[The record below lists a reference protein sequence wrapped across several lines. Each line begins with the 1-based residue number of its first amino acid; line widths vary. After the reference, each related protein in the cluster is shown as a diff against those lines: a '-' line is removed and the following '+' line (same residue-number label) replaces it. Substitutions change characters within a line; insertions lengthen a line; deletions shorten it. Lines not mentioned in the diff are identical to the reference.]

1 MAFFA
6 NVRRLFGKGREFNRL
21 DIRDMM
27 SMSDE
32 ELGREFRKH
41 GEWNASEKGA
51 SINDTVNLMMS
62 LTPFECILSIIMIAV
77 GSSISI
83 TGAIVS
89 FALVIV
95 LMGAT
100 ALVGSLSSILRRK
113 HKYDEFDNLGH
124 DDNSAY
130 EILTHF
136 CDLVNSSYYEKTS
149 SLHKYKV
156 NIIQAINRYHGYST
170 ITRVADPYSYL
181 YLGSSFQSDRNYR
194 YRYTDTDIGRML
206 KLIIP
211 VIYLKQNMDLNEES
225 FSELDHKLNLNNR
238 LEEFNKTIDK
248 RNDDLNDEAIRQR
261 EARIERDHQEKKLK
275 ADGVVN
281 KFMSFE
287 KEAEKLKNN
296 PEYAR
301 INDISRRLDESKDS
315 LVRTINKGNAEAVE
329 SE

>member
-6 NVRRLFGKGREFNRL
+6 NIRRLFGGGRESNRL
-21 DIRDMM
+21 NIRDMM
-27 SMSDE
+27 SMSDD
-32 ELGREFRKH
+32 ELGREFREH

-51 SINDTVNLMMS
+51 SINDTADSVMQLS
-62 LTPFECILSIIMIAV
+62 PFEFIFALLIIPL
-77 GSSISI
+77 
-83 TGAIVS
+83 AIVS
-89 FALVIV
+89 TVPALIGLSFLTIILIGIPILAV
-95 LMGAT
+95 
-100 ALVGSLSSILRRK
+100 SLPSILRRK

-124 DDNSAY
+124 DDNLGY
-130 EILTHF
+130 EILSHF
-136 CDLVNSSYYEKTS
+136 CDSVYTSEKTS
-149 SLHKYKV
+149 LLYKYRS
-156 NIIQAINRYHGYST
+156 NIIKATNRYHGYST
-170 ITRVADPYSYL
+170 LKGIVDPHPQIFEGYPPIAT
-181 YLGSSFQSDRNYR
+181 DRDYH

-211 VIYLKQNMDLNEES
+211 VIYLKQNMNLNEES

-248 RNDDLNDEAIRQR
+248 RNDELNDEAARQR

-281 KFMSFE
+281 KFMSFG
-287 KEAEKLKNN
+287 KEAEYLKNN

-301 INDISRRLDESKDS
+301 INDVSRRLNESKDS
-315 LVRTINKGNAEAVE
+315 LVRTVNEGNAKAVE

>member
-6 NVRRLFGKGREFNRL
+6 NVRRLFGKGRESNRL

-32 ELGREFRKH
+32 ELGREFRKR

-51 SINDTVNLMMS
+51 SINDTVNSVMS
-62 LTPFECILSIIMIAV
+62 LTPFECVLSIIMIAV

-89 FALVIV
+89 FTLFIAI
-95 LMGAT
+95 MGVT
-100 ALVGSLSSILRRK
+100 FLVGSSSSILRRK

-124 DDNSAY
+124 DDNSEY
-130 EILTHF
+130 EILYHF
-136 CDLVNSSYYEKTS
+136 CNVLDHSYYEKTS
-149 SLHKYKV
+149 SLHKYRD
-156 NIIQAINRYHGYST
+156 NIIKAINRYHGYST
-170 ITRVADPYSYL
+170 IKRFADSYS
-181 YLGSSFQSDRNYR
+181 YLGSSFQSDRDYR

-211 VIYLKQNMDLNEES
+211 VVYLEQNTDFNEES

-248 RNDDLNDEAIRQR
+248 RNDELNDEATRQR
-261 EARIERDHQEKKLK
+261 EARIERDHQKKKLK
-275 ADGVVN
+275 TDGVVN
-281 KFMSFE
+281 RFMSFE
-287 KEAEKLKNN
+287 KEAEKLKSN

-301 INDISRRLDESKDS
+301 INDISRRLDERKDS
-315 LVRTINKGNAEAVE
+315 LVRTVNEGNTEAVE

>member
-6 NVRRLFGKGREFNRL
+6 NVRRLFGKGRESNRL

-32 ELGREFRKH
+32 ELGREFRKR

-51 SINDTVNLMMS
+51 SINDTVDSMMD
-62 LTPFECILSIIMIAV
+62 LAPFECGLFLLMIAV
-77 GSSISI
+77 GSCIST
-83 TGAIVS
+83 TGTLVS
-89 FALVIV
+89 FALVLV

-100 ALVGSLSSILRRK
+100 ALVCSLSSILRRK

-124 DDNSAY
+124 DDNSEY
-130 EILTHF
+130 EILSHF
-136 CDLVNSSYYEKTS
+136 CNVLGHSYYEKTS
-149 SLHKYKV
+149 SLNKYETS
-156 NIIQAINRYHGYST
+156 IIKAINRYHGYST
-170 ITRVADPYSYL
+170 IERIADS
-181 YLGSSFQSDRNYR
+181 YLGSSFQSDRDYR

-211 VIYLKQNMDLNEES
+211 VIYLEQNTDFNEES
-225 FSELDHKLNLNNR
+225 FSELDRKLNLNNR

-248 RNDDLNDEAIRQR
+248 RNDELNDEAIRQR
-261 EARIERDHQEKKLK
+261 EAKIERDHQKKK
-275 ADGVVN
+275 IKTDGVVN

-315 LVRTINKGNAEAVE
+315 LVRTVNEGNAEAVE

>member
-6 NVRRLFGKGREFNRL
+6 NVRRLFGRGRESNRL

-51 SINDTVNLMMS
+51 SINDTVDSVMS
-62 LTPFECILSIIMIAV
+62 LTPFECGLILLMIAV
-77 GSSISI
+77 GSCISI

-89 FALVIV
+89 FALVLV

-100 ALVGSLSSILRRK
+100 ALVGSLSSILKRK

-136 CDLVNSSYYEKTS
+136 CNVLGHSYYEKTS
-149 SLHKYKV
+149 PLHKYEA

-181 YLGSSFQSDRNYR
+181 YLGSDRNYR

-225 FSELDHKLNLNNR
+225 FSELDRKLNLNNR

-248 RNDDLNDEAIRQR
+248 RNDELNDEAIRQR
-261 EARIERDHQEKKLK
+261 EAKIERDQQEKKLK
-275 ADGVVN
+275 TDGVVN

-287 KEAEKLKNN
+287 KEAENLKSN

-315 LVRTINKGNAEAVE
+315 LVRTINEGNTKAVE

>member
-6 NVRRLFGKGREFNRL
+6 NVRRLFDKGRESNRL

-27 SMSDE
+27 SMSDKD
-32 ELGREFRKH
+32 LGREFRKR

-51 SINDTVNLMMS
+51 SINDTVDSVMS
-62 LTPFECILSIIMIAV
+62 LTPFECGLILLMIAV
-77 GSSISI
+77 GSCISI

-89 FALVIV
+89 FALVLV

-100 ALVGSLSSILRRK
+100 ALVGSLSSILKRK

-124 DDNSAY
+124 DDNSEY
-130 EILTHF
+130 EILSNF
-136 CDLVNSSYYEKTS
+136 CNVLDHSYYEKTS
-149 SLHKYKV
+149 SLNKYRT
-156 NIIQAINRYHGYST
+156 NIIKAINRYHGYST
-170 ITRVADPYSYL
+170 IKRLADSYSYL
-181 YLGSSFQSDRNYR
+181 GPSFQSDRDYR

-211 VIYLKQNMDLNEES
+211 VVYLEQNTDFNVES

-248 RNDDLNDEAIRQR
+248 RNDELNDEAIRQQ

-275 ADGVVN
+275 TDGVVN

-287 KEAEKLKNN
+287 KEAKKLKNN

-301 INDISRRLDESKDS
+301 INDISRRLNERKDY
-315 LVRTINKGNAEAVE
+315 LVRTVNEGNTEAVE

>member
-6 NVRRLFGKGREFNRL
+6 NVRRLFGKGRESNRL
-21 DIRDMM
+21 GIKDMM

-32 ELGREFRKH
+32 ELGGEFRKH

-51 SINDTVNLMMS
+51 SINDTVDSVMS
-62 LTPFECILSIIMIAV
+62 LTPFECILSIIMIVA

-89 FALVIV
+89 FTLFIAI
-95 LMGAT
+95 MGVT
-100 ALVGSLSSILRRK
+100 LLVGSSSSILRRK

-124 DDNSAY
+124 DDNSEY
-130 EILTHF
+130 EILSHF
-136 CDLVNSSYYEKTS
+136 CNVLDHSYYEKTS
-149 SLHKYKV
+149 SLNKYRD
-156 NIIQAINRYHGYST
+156 NIIKAINRYHGYST
-170 ITRVADPYSYL
+170 IKRLADSYS
-181 YLGSSFQSDRNYR
+181 YLGSSSQSDRDYR
-194 YRYTDTDIGRML
+194 YRYTDTDTGRML

-211 VIYLKQNMDLNEES
+211 IIYLEQNTDFNEES

-248 RNDDLNDEAIRQR
+248 RNDELNDEAARQR
-261 EARIERDHQEKKLK
+261 EAKIERDHQEKKLK

-281 KFMSFE
+281 KFMSFG
-287 KEAEKLKNN
+287 KEAEKLKSN

-301 INDISRRLDESKDS
+301 INDISRRLDERKDS
-315 LVRTINKGNAEAVE
+315 LVRTVNEGNAEAVE

>member
-6 NVRRLFGKGREFNRL
+6 NVGRLFGKGRESNRL

-27 SMSDE
+27 SMSDKD
-32 ELGREFRKH
+32 LGREFRKR

-51 SINDTVNLMMS
+51 SINDTVDSVMS
-62 LTPFECILSIIMIAV
+62 LTPFECGLILLMIAV
-77 GSSISI
+77 GSCISI

-89 FALVIV
+89 FALVLV

-100 ALVGSLSSILRRK
+100 ALVGSLSSILKRK

-136 CDLVNSSYYEKTS
+136 CNVLGHSYYEKTS
-149 SLHKYKV
+149 PLHKYEA

-181 YLGSSFQSDRNYR
+181 YLGSDRNYR

-225 FSELDHKLNLNNR
+225 FSELDRKLNLNNR

-248 RNDDLNDEAIRQR
+248 RNDELNDEAIRQR
-261 EARIERDHQEKKLK
+261 EAKIERDQQEKKLK
-275 ADGVVN
+275 TDGVVN

-287 KEAEKLKNN
+287 KEAENLKSN

-315 LVRTINKGNAEAVE
+315 LVRTINEGNTKAVE

>member
-6 NVRRLFGKGREFNRL
+6 NVRKLFGKGRESNRL

-32 ELGREFRKH
+32 ELGRKFREH
-41 GEWNASEKGA
+41 GEWNTSEKGA
-51 SINDTVNLMMS
+51 SINDTADSVMQLS
-62 LTPFECILSIIMIAV
+62 PFEFIFCTLIIPL
-77 GSSISI
+77 
-83 TGAIVS
+83 AIVS
-89 FALVIV
+89 TVPALIGLSFLTIILIGIPILAV
-95 LMGAT
+95 
-100 ALVGSLSSILRRK
+100 SLPSILKRK

-124 DDNSAY
+124 DDNLGY
-130 EILTHF
+130 EILSHF
-136 CDLVNSSYYEKTS
+136 CDSVYTSEKTS
-149 SLHKYKV
+149 LLYKYRS
-156 NIIQAINRYHGYST
+156 NIIKATNRYHGYST
-170 ITRVADPYSYL
+170 IKGIVDPHPQIFEGYPPIAT
-181 YLGSSFQSDRNYR
+181 DRDYH

-211 VIYLKQNMDLNEES
+211 VVYLEQNTDFNEES

-248 RNDDLNDEAIRQR
+248 RNDELNDEVIRQR

-275 ADGVVN
+275 TDGVVN
-281 KFMSFE
+281 RFMSFE
-287 KEAEKLKNN
+287 KEAEKLKSN

-315 LVRTINKGNAEAVE
+315 LVRTVNEGNTEAVE

>member
-6 NVRRLFGKGREFNRL
+6 NVRRLFGKGRESNRL

-51 SINDTVNLMMS
+51 SINDTVDSVMS
-62 LTPFECILSIIMIAV
+62 LTPFECGLILLMIAV

-89 FALVIV
+89 FALVLV

-100 ALVGSLSSILRRK
+100 ALVGSLSSILKRK

-124 DDNSAY
+124 DDNLGY
-130 EILTHF
+130 EILSHF
-136 CDLVNSSYYEKTS
+136 CDSVYTSEKTS
-149 SLHKYKV
+149 LLYKYRS
-156 NIIQAINRYHGYST
+156 NIIKATNRYHGYST
-170 ITRVADPYSYL
+170 IKGIVDPHPQIFEGYPPIAT
-181 YLGSSFQSDRNYR
+181 DRDYH

-211 VIYLKQNMDLNEES
+211 VIYLEQNMNLNEES

-248 RNDDLNDEAIRQR
+248 RNDELNDEAIRQR

-275 ADGVVN
+275 TAGVVN
-281 KFMSFE
+281 RFMSFE
-287 KEAEKLKNN
+287 KEVEKMESN

-301 INDISRRLDESKDS
+301 INDISRRLDERKDS
-315 LVRTINKGNAEAVE
+315 LVRTVNEGNTEAVE

>member
-6 NVRRLFGKGREFNRL
+6 NVRRLFGKGRESNRL
-21 DIRDMM
+21 GIKDMM

-32 ELGREFRKH
+32 ELGREFRKR

-51 SINDTVNLMMS
+51 SINGTVDFMMS
-62 LTPFECILSIIMIAV
+62 LTPFECILSIIMIIV
-77 GSSISI
+77 GSFTSI

-89 FALVIV
+89 FALVLV

-136 CDLVNSSYYEKTS
+136 CNVLGHSYYEKTS
-149 SLHKYKV
+149 PLHKYEA

-181 YLGSSFQSDRNYR
+181 YLGSDRNYR

-211 VIYLKQNMDLNEES
+211 VVYLEQNTDFNEES

-248 RNDDLNDEAIRQR
+248 RNDELNDEAARQR
-261 EARIERDHQEKKLK
+261 KARIERDHQEKKLK
-275 ADGVVN
+275 TDGVVN

-287 KEAEKLKNN
+287 KEAEKLKSN

-301 INDISRRLDESKDS
+301 IDDISRRLDERKDS
-315 LVRTINKGNAEAVE
+315 LVRTVNEGNTEAVE

>member
-6 NVRRLFGKGREFNRL
+6 NVRRLFGRGRESNRL

-32 ELGREFRKH
+32 DLGREFRKH

-51 SINDTVNLMMS
+51 SINDTVDSMMD
-62 LTPFECILSIIMIAV
+62 LAPFECGLILLMIAV
-77 GSSISI
+77 GSCISI

-89 FALVIV
+89 FALVLV

-100 ALVGSLSSILRRK
+100 ALVGSLSSILKRK

-136 CDLVNSSYYEKTS
+136 CNVLGHSYYEKTS
-149 SLHKYKV
+149 PLHKYEA

-181 YLGSSFQSDRNYR
+181 YLGSDRNYR

-225 FSELDHKLNLNNR
+225 FSELDRKLNLNNR

-248 RNDDLNDEAIRQR
+248 RNDELNDEAIRQR
-261 EARIERDHQEKKLK
+261 EAKIERDQQEKKLK
-275 ADGVVN
+275 TDGVVN

-287 KEAEKLKNN
+287 KEAENLKSN

-315 LVRTINKGNAEAVE
+315 LVRTINEGNTKAVE

>member
-6 NVRRLFGKGREFNRL
+6 NVRRLFGKGRESNRL

-32 ELGREFRKH
+32 ELGGEFRKH

-51 SINDTVNLMMS
+51 SINDTVDSVMS
-62 LTPFECILSIIMIAV
+62 LTPFECILSIIMIAA

-89 FALVIV
+89 FTLFIAI
-95 LMGAT
+95 MGVT
-100 ALVGSLSSILRRK
+100 LLVGSSSSILRRK

-124 DDNSAY
+124 DDNSEY
-130 EILTHF
+130 EILSHF
-136 CDLVNSSYYEKTS
+136 CNVLDHSYYEKTS
-149 SLHKYKV
+149 SLNKYRD
-156 NIIQAINRYHGYST
+156 NIIKAINRYHGYST
-170 ITRVADPYSYL
+170 IKRLADSYS
-181 YLGSSFQSDRNYR
+181 YLGSSSQSDRDYR
-194 YRYTDTDIGRML
+194 YRYTDTDTGRML

-211 VIYLKQNMDLNEES
+211 IIYLEQNTDFNEES

-248 RNDDLNDEAIRQR
+248 RNDELNDEAARQR
-261 EARIERDHQEKKLK
+261 EAKIERDHQEKKLK

-281 KFMSFE
+281 KFMSFG
-287 KEAEKLKNN
+287 KEAEKLKSN

-301 INDISRRLDESKDS
+301 INDISRRLDERKDS
-315 LVRTINKGNAEAVE
+315 LVRTVNEGNAEAVE

>member
-6 NVRRLFGKGREFNRL
+6 NVRRLFGKGRESNRL
-21 DIRDMM
+21 GIKDMM

-32 ELGREFRKH
+32 ELGREFRKR

-51 SINDTVNLMMS
+51 SINGTVDFMMS
-62 LTPFECILSIIMIAV
+62 LTPFECILSIIMIIV
-77 GSSISI
+77 GSFTSI

-89 FALVIV
+89 FALVMALTGVIV
-95 LMGAT
+95 
-100 ALVGSLSSILRRK
+100 LVGSLSSILRRK

-136 CDLVNSSYYEKTS
+136 CNVLGHSYYEKTS
-149 SLHKYKV
+149 PLHKYEA

-181 YLGSSFQSDRNYR
+181 YLGSDRNYR

-225 FSELDHKLNLNNR
+225 FSELDRKLNLNNR

-248 RNDDLNDEAIRQR
+248 RNDELNDEAARQR

-275 ADGVVN
+275 TDGVVN

-287 KEAEKLKNN
+287 KEAEKLKSN

-301 INDISRRLDESKDS
+301 IDDISRRLDERKDS
-315 LVRTINKGNAEAVE
+315 LVRTVNEGNTEAVE

>member
-6 NVRRLFGKGREFNRL
+6 NVRRLFDKGRESNRL

-27 SMSDE
+27 SMSDKD
-32 ELGREFRKH
+32 LGREFRKR

-51 SINDTVNLMMS
+51 SINDTVDSVMS
-62 LTPFECILSIIMIAV
+62 LTPFECGLILLMIAV
-77 GSSISI
+77 GSCISI

-89 FALVIV
+89 FALVLV

-100 ALVGSLSSILRRK
+100 ALVGSLSSILKRK

-124 DDNSAY
+124 DDNSEY
-130 EILTHF
+130 EILSNF
-136 CDLVNSSYYEKTS
+136 CNVLDHSYYEKTS
-149 SLHKYKV
+149 SLNKYRT
-156 NIIQAINRYHGYST
+156 NIIKAINRYHGYST
-170 ITRVADPYSYL
+170 IKRLADSYSYL
-181 YLGSSFQSDRNYR
+181 GPSFQSDRDYR

-211 VIYLKQNMDLNEES
+211 VVYLEQNTDFNVES

-248 RNDDLNDEAIRQR
+248 RNDELNDEAIRQQ

-275 ADGVVN
+275 TDGVVN

-287 KEAEKLKNN
+287 KEAKKLKNN

-301 INDISRRLDESKDS
+301 INDISRRLNERKDS
-315 LVRTINKGNAEAVE
+315 LVRTVNEGNTEAVE

>member
-6 NVRRLFGKGREFNRL
+6 NVRRLFGKGRESNRL

-32 ELGREFRKH
+32 ELGREFRKR

-51 SINDTVNLMMS
+51 SINDTVDSLMS
-62 LTPFECILSIIMIAV
+62 LTPFECVLSIIMIAV

-89 FALVIV
+89 FTLFITIMVV
-95 LMGAT
+95 T
-100 ALVGSLSSILRRK
+100 FLVGSSSSILRRK

-124 DDNSAY
+124 DDNSEY
-130 EILTHF
+130 EILSHF
-136 CDLVNSSYYEKTS
+136 CNVLGHSYYEKTS
-149 SLHKYKV
+149 PLRKYEA
-156 NIIQAINRYHGYST
+156 NIIKAINRYHGYST
-170 ITRVADPYSYL
+170 IERIADSYS
-181 YLGSSFQSDRNYR
+181 YLGSSFKSDRDYR

-211 VIYLKQNMDLNEES
+211 VIYLEQNTDFNEES

-238 LEEFNKTIDK
+238 LEEFNNTIDK
-248 RNDDLNDEAIRQR
+248 RNDELNDEAARQR

-275 ADGVVN
+275 TDGVVN

-287 KEAEKLKNN
+287 KEAEKLKSN

-301 INDISRRLDESKDS
+301 INDISRRLDKSKAS
-315 LVRTINKGNAEAVE
+315 LVRTMNEGNTEVVE